1 MFSDL
6 LTTEKELWKKEWSEE
21 ETEIK
26 RKQDEFLYKK
36 FSPRY
41 LQSKRFADKY
51 KQLFLDNN

>member
-1 MFSDL
+1 MGFLDFF
-6 LTTEKELWKKEWSEE
+6 KKIFSEE

-26 RKQDEFLYKK
+26 RKQAEFLYKK